1 MITVGNEVQIYT
13 IEPEEDK
20 GAKEEASA
28 SNSWVERF
36 KRSKFVVFFWLLFV
50 VLLPFILLFRVVGII
65 ALAIRSRLGKHRRRS

>member
-20 GAKEEASA
+20 GAKEEA

-50 VLLPFILLFRVVGII
+50 VLLPIILLFRVVGII

>member
-20 GAKEEASA
+20 GAKEEA